1 MVLTLLMQQQ
11 LNLLMG
17 NSVTLFGAS
26 GHGKVII
33 DILKCSSISI
43 DAVIDDNPK
52 SEFIFEIPV
61 VKTSNFDFN
70 TIRNMI
76 ISIGNNK
83 VRKTISSRLNVNYL
97 NAIHPTAII
106 SKDSKIGV
114 GTVIMAGAIVNPDVT
129 VGNHCII
136 NTGAI
141 VEHDCC
147 IEDYSHISP
156 GVSLA
161 GNVSIGE
168 GAHVGIGACVIQGV
182 KIGKWSVVG
191 AGAVVL
197 NDIPDFATAVGN
209 PARIIKYNQEN

>member
-11 LNLLMG
+11 LNLLME

-33 DILKCSSISI
+33 DILKYSSISI

-52 SEFIFEIPV
+52 SEFILGIPV
-61 VKTSNFDFN
+61 VKTSKFDFN
-70 TIRNMI
+70 SIKNMI

-83 VRKTISSRLNVNYL
+83 VRKIISSRLNVNYL

-106 SKDSKIGV
+106 SKYSSFGE
-114 GTVIMAGAIVNPDVT
+114 GTVVMAGVIINPNVII
-129 VGNHCII
+129 GNHCIV
-136 NTGAI
+136 NSGAI
-141 VEHDCC
+141 IEHDCC
-147 IEDYSHISP
+147 IGDYAHISP

-161 GNVSIGE
+161 GNVSVDE
-168 GAHVGIGACVIQGV
+168 GAHIGIGACVIQGV
-182 KIGKWSVVG
+182 KIGKWAIVG

-197 NDIPDFATAVGN
+197 KDVPDYTTAVGN
-209 PARIIKYNQEN
+209 PVRIIKFNG